1 VRISPLLKVT
11 QTLTSSSN
19 SNVQYY
25 YATYSTLT
33 TSIGKEQEEKNEEGV
48 LLKTDIKR
56 NINLENVMD
65 RLVIRFREAI
75 QEGDRKKLVMTHLAL
90 IKEQKGQQWQIHLR
104 KSDYQAAIRLLSR
117 SANFTQKVTNSSPS
131 STQTLASTTSMIY
144 SLFNDMKKQGYKPD
158 TSTYNRLIL

>member
-1 VRISPLLKVT
+1 
-11 QTLTSSSN
+11 
-19 SNVQYY
+19 
-25 YATYSTLT
+25 
-33 TSIGKEQEEKNEEGV
+33 
-48 LLKTDIKR
+48 
-56 NINLENVMD
+56 MD